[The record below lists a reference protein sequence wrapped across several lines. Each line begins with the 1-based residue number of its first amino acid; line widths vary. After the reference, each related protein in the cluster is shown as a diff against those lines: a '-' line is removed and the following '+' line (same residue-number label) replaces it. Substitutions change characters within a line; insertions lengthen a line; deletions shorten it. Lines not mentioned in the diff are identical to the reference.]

1 MTAPRRLPVTRA
13 LAALIAKTTG
23 RPCGIGELPRVR
35 SKSGEWGPTAAPYTI
50 LDSLPGEFSGPPLWN
65 WHADAAW
72 SYQVTSV
79 GERDDQVQWL
89 SDRVR
94 HGVVGRTDD
103 EWAHDLQVPQ
113 ARVID
118 RELDHDAGGE
128 PSVSAAGA
136 IVSYVQRF
144 TITVTPAAT

>member
-1 MTAPRRLPVTRA
+1 MTAARLPVTRA

-23 RPCGIGELPRVR
+23 RPCGLGELPRMQTE
-35 SKSGEWGPTAAPYTI
+35 SGEWEPASAPYTI
-50 LDSLPGEFSGPPLWN
+50 LDSLPGNFSGPPLWD

-72 SYQVTSV
+72 MYQVTSV

-89 SDRVR
+89 ADRVR
-94 HGVVGRTDD
+94 AGVVGRTGDG
-103 EWAHDLQVPQ
+103 WAHDLRVPQ

-128 PSVSAAGA
+128 LSVSAAGA

-144 TITVTPAAT
+144 TITVTPA

>member
-1 MTAPRRLPVTRA
+1 MTAARLPVTRT
-13 LAALIAKTTG
+13 LAELIAESTG
-23 RPCGIGELPRVR
+23 RPCGTGELPRIQTP
-35 SKSGEWGPTAAPYTI
+35 SGEWEPACAPYTI
-50 LDSLPGEFSGPPLWN
+50 LDSLPGEFTGPPLSD

-79 GERDDQVQWL
+79 GERADQVEWL
-89 SDRVR
+89 ADRVR
-94 HGVVGRTDD
+94 RGIVGRANGQ
-103 EWAHDLQVPQ
+103 WAYDLLVPE

-118 RELDHDAGGE
+118 RELTYDAAGE

-144 TITVTPAAT
+144 TITVTPSA

>member
-1 MTAPRRLPVTRA
+1 MTAARLPVTRA

-23 RPCGIGELPRVR
+23 RPCGTGELPRVR
-35 SKSGEWGPTAAPYTI
+35 RESGEWEPATAPYTI
-50 LDSLPGEFSGPPLWN
+50 LDSLPGEFSGPPLSD

-72 SYQVTSV
+72 TYQVTSV

-89 SDRVR
+89 ADRVR
-94 HGVVGRTDD
+94 AGIVGRRDGR
-103 EWAHDLQVPQ
+103 WAHDLRIPQ

-118 RELDHDAGGE
+118 RELGYDAAGE

-136 IVSYVQRF
+136 IVSYVQRV
-144 TITVTPAAT
+144 TITVTPA

>member
-1 MTAPRRLPVTRA
+1 MTAARLPVTRA
-13 LAALIAKTTG
+13 LAALIETATG

-35 SKSGEWGPTAAPYTI
+35 GKSGEWEPATCPYAI
-50 LDSLPGEFSGPPLWN
+50 LDSLPGEFSGPPLSD

-72 SYQVTSV
+72 TYQVTSV

-94 HGVVGRTDD
+94 AGVVGRHGGR
-103 EWAHDLQVPQ
+103 WAHDLPVSQ

-118 RELDHDAGGE
+118 RELGYDAAGE

-136 IVSYVQRF
+136 IVSYVQRV
-144 TITVTPAAT
+144 TITVTPA